1 MLKLLLKIDAAHHDI
16 TPRRIASVEDLQAIA
31 MYDGKADV
39 PAMKGWRYDIFGS
52 KCVDLMHGRI
62 GLSLK
67 DGEIDI
73 SKIHVD

>member
-1 MLKLLLKIDAAHHDI
+1 MLKLLLKIEAAQNDM
-16 TPRRIASVEDLQAIA
+16 TPRRIADNDDLQEIA
-31 MYDGKADV
+31 LNGEKADV

-52 KCVDLMHGRI
+52 KCVDLMEGRV

-73 SKIHVD
+73 SILK